1 MKGRRTRR
9 LPGVAERLRRD
20 GRITKDQYYLNIAKE
35 TGRRSTCLRRHYGA
49 VIVNNDQIVST
60 GYAGA
65 PRKMANCTEIGT
77 CIRIKLNVPKGEHY
91 EWCRAVHAEQNAIIH
106 ASRFD
111 MIGATLYL
119 VGVAADDGEVIEGAA
134 PCRICKRMIINAGI
148 KRVIIQTAPGRH
160 EVQEVERWIRS
171 NLHELRRVRGRVVPI
186 MPKGY

>member
-1 MKGRRTRR
+1 MKKPAAKKPARVSK
-9 LPGVAERLRRD
+9 P
-20 GRITKDQYYLNIAKE
+20 QYYLNIAKE
-35 TGRRSTCLRRHYGA
+35 VARRSTCLRRHYGA

-65 PRKMANCTEIGT
+65 PRQTANCTEVGT
-77 CIRIKLNVPKGEHY
+77 CVRIQLGVPKGEHY

-106 ASRFD
+106 SARFD

-119 VGVAADDGEVIEGAA
+119 VGVSPETGEVIEGAE

-148 KRVIIQTAPGRH
+148 EKVFIETAPGQYK
-160 EVQEVERWIRS
+160 VQLAADWIKK
-171 NLHELRRVRGRVVPI
+171 NLGELRKARGRWRPV

>member
-1 MKGRRTRR
+1 MKRASRPRREPRR
-9 LPGVAERLRRD
+9 
-20 GRITKDQYYLNIAKE
+20 ISKDQYYLNIAKE
-35 TGRRSTCLRRHYGA
+35 TSRRSTCLRRHYGA

-65 PRKMANCTEIGT
+65 PRKTANCGEIGS

-106 ASRFD
+106 SARFD

-119 VGVAADDGEVIEGAA
+119 VGTTPDGGEVIEGAE

-148 KRVIIQTAPGRH
+148 TRVVVQTSPGRMK
-160 EVQEVERWIRS
+160 EEWADDWIRT
-171 NLHELRRVRGRVVPI
+171 NLRELRKVRGKFVPV

>member
-1 MKGRRTRR
+1 MSK
-9 LPGVAERLRRD
+9 A
-20 GRITKDQYYLNIAKE
+20 QYYLNIAKE
-35 TGRRSTCLRRHYGA
+35 VARRSTCLRRHYGA

-65 PRKMANCTEIGT
+65 PRKTTNCTEIGT
-77 CIRIKLNVPKGEHY
+77 CVRIQLNIKKGEHY

-119 VGVAADDGEVIEGAA
+119 VGVTPDNGTVIQGAEA
-134 PCRICKRMIINAGI
+134 CRICKRMIINSGI
-148 KRVIIQTAPGRH
+148 VRVVTQTSPARYK
-160 EVQEVERWIRS
+160 VQEVSDWIRES
-171 NLHELRRVRGRVVPI
+171 LGDFKKVRGKLVPV